1 MLLKPCITCASF
13 TYLYTILFFFFFLN
27 TVREQSASWRELTF
41 LYHLIFALSNSL
53 FPCYIFPDTS
63 AIFSWCFHEKTFFFF
78 FDNIKV
84 LFHVKDQQSSQV
96 SLLLKIGTNWC
107 YGSVVIFCSQRG
119 SNWEDFFSF
128 EVPEWLMR
136 WVQKSWFLHRSFQI
150 L

>member
-13 TYLYTILFFFFFLN
+13 TYLYTILFFFFFS
-27 TVREQSASWRELTF
+27 T
-41 LYHLIFALSNSL
+41 LSESNQPPEENSL
-53 FPCYIFPDTS
+53 SCTIWYLPFPIPYFP
-63 AIFSWCFHEKTFFFF
+63 AIFFPTLLLFSHDVFMRKLFFFF

-107 YGSVVIFCSQRG
+107 YGRVVIFCSQRG

>member
-1 MLLKPCITCASF
+1 MLPLHISILFYSFFFSQHCPRAISLLKRTHFLVPSDICPFQFPISL
-13 TYLYTILFFFFFLN
+13 LYFSLHFCYFLMM
-27 TVREQSASWRELTF
+27 
-41 LYHLIFALSNSL
+41 
-53 FPCYIFPDTS
+53 
-63 AIFSWCFHEKTFFFF
+63 FSWENFFFFF

-84 LFHVKDQQSSQV
+84 LFHVKDHQSFQV

-107 YGSVVIFCSQRG
+107 YGRVVIFCSQRG